1 MPVIDVRTSPVRR
14 RSRLLVALLALAS
27 AAGCAAGP
35 SVRPALVENDGKTT
49 AASPSGTPAVPLPPL
64 GEPQSPSLR
73 WADCDDDTRQRIGT
87 PAVPDTLHFTC
98 ARVTAPLD
106 APGEARRSVVR
117 LLALKVG
124 NGPVP
129 LVVVNDVDGDPGTV
143 YAARL
148 AATLP
153 PAFLEKFSLIGLDRR
168 GTGLSGAVQ
177 CVPPEIRHDLI
188 DADPAQGDL
197 QDVLDAA
204 RKAGQQ
210 CAIELDDSQT
220 ALDSWRTA
228 GDLDELRKQLGM
240 ERLNALGRGDGS
252 KVLAEYAVRFP
263 GQVGRMVL
271 DGVPDPGADTAA
283 VLDAVAAGAQ
293 STLDAFA
300 TDCAARKCALGDP
313 KAALA
318 TLTGQLRQNIAPLT
332 DDGVAFGPGVA
343 MFAVYSGLA
352 QRSRWPE
359 LADAIAAARSGDIR
373 PLAAFATPALHDSR
387 AQPSRLD
394 ATVATRCN
402 DSQTRLSADQ
412 LDQVVVGMRAK
423 YPQFGAV
430 VAQQLAWCGPWPV
443 RTEPLPAAGG
453 PGAPPILVAATAAD
467 PVTPQLGSTRAAD
480 QMPSAVT
487 ITWQGAGHGAVGGSP
502 CVTDAARAFLVDGKI
517 PADGT
522 LCPA

>member
-1 MPVIDVRTSPVRR
+1 VIYVRTSPVRR
-14 RSRLLVALLALAS
+14 RSRLLVALLALGS

-49 AASPSGTPAVPLPPL
+49 AASPTGTPAVPLPPL

-87 PAVPDTLHFTC
+87 PGVPDTLRFTC

-124 NGPVP
+124 SGPVP
-129 LVVVNDVDGDPGTV
+129 LVVVNDVDGEPGTV

-168 GTGLSGAVQ
+168 GTGLSGPAQ
-177 CVPPEIRHDLI
+177 CVPDDIRHDLI
-188 DADPAQGDL
+188 DADPAQGGL

-240 ERLNALGRGDGS
+240 ERLDALGRGDGS
-252 KVLAEYAVRFP
+252 KVLAQYAVRFP

-271 DGVPDPGADTAA
+271 DGVPDPGPDTAA

-300 TDCAARKCALGDP
+300 TDCAARKCTLGDP

-318 TLTGQLRQNIAPLT
+318 GLTDQLRQNIAPLT

-359 LADAIAAARSGDIR
+359 LADAIAAARSGNIR
-373 PLAAFATPALHDSR
+373 PLAAFAAPALHDSR

-394 ATVATRCN
+394 VTIATHCN

-412 LDQVVVGMRAK
+412 LDQVAAGMRAK

-443 RTEPLPAAGG
+443 RTEPLPAAGAT
-453 PGAPPILVAATAAD
+453 GAPPILVTATAAD
-467 PVTPQLGSTRAAD
+467 PVTPQVGSTRAAD

-487 ITWQGAGHGAVGGSP
+487 ITWQGAGHGAVGASP

>member
-1 MPVIDVRTSPVRR
+1 MRRR
-14 RSRLLVALLALAS
+14 RSRVLVALLALAS

-49 AASPSGTPAVPLPPL
+49 GSTPSATPPVPLPPL
-64 GEPQSPSLR
+64 AEPQSPTLK

-87 PAVPDTLHFTC
+87 PAVPDSLHFTC

-106 APGEARRSVVR
+106 APGEPRRSLVR

-124 NGPVP
+124 SGPVP
-129 LVVVNDVDGDPGTV
+129 LVVVNDVDGEPGTV

-153 PAFLEKFSLIGLDRR
+153 PAFLEKFSLVGVDRR
-168 GTGLSGAVQ
+168 GTGMSGAAQ
-177 CVPPEIRHDLI
+177 CVPPDIRHDLI
-188 DADPAQGDL
+188 DADPAQGGL

-220 ALDSWRTA
+220 ALDSWRSA
-228 GDLDELRKQLGM
+228 GDLDEVRKQLGM

-263 GQVGRMVL
+263 AQVGRVVL

-293 STLDAFA
+293 STLDAFG
-300 TDCAARKCALGDP
+300 TDCASRGCALGDP

-318 TLTGQLRQNIAPLT
+318 ALTDQLRANTPST
-332 DDGVAFGPGVA
+332 DEGVPFGPGVA
-343 MFAVYSGLA
+343 MYAVYSGLS

-359 LADAIAAARSGDIR
+359 LADAVVAARGGNIG
-373 PLAAFATPALHDSR
+373 PLAAFAAPVLHDSR
-387 AQPSRLD
+387 AQPSRID
-394 ATVATRCN
+394 ATIATRCN
-402 DSQTRLSADQ
+402 DSQSRLSADQ
-412 LDQVVVGMRAK
+412 LDQVVAGMRAK

-430 VAQQLAWCGPWPV
+430 IAQQLAWCGPWPV
-443 RTEPLPAAGG
+443 RTEPLPAPGA

-467 PVTPQLGSTRAAD
+467 PATPGVGSTRAAD

-487 ITWQGAGHGAVGGSP
+487 ITWQGAGHGAVGASP

-517 PADGT
+517 PANGT

>member
-1 MPVIDVRTSPVRR
+1 VRRR

-49 AASPSGTPAVPLPPL
+49 TGAPTSTPAVPLPPL
-64 GEPQSPSLR
+64 GEPESPSLR

-87 PAVPDTLHFTC
+87 PGVPDTLHFTC
-98 ARVTAPLD
+98 ARVTVPLD
-106 APGEARRSVVR
+106 APGEARRSMVR

-124 NGPVP
+124 AGPVP
-129 LVVVNDVDGDPGTV
+129 LVVVDDVDGEPGSV

-153 PAFLEKFSLIGLDRR
+153 PAFLEKFSLIGVDRR
-168 GTGLSGAVQ
+168 GTGLSGPAQ
-177 CVPPEIRHDLI
+177 CVPADIRHDLV
-188 DADPAQGDL
+188 DADPAQGGL

-220 ALDSWRTA
+220 ALDSWRGA
-228 GDLDELRKQLGM
+228 GDLDELRKALGM
-240 ERLNALGRGDGS
+240 ARLDALGRGDGS

-293 STLDAFA
+293 STLDAFGA
-300 TDCAARKCALGDP
+300 DCAARQCSLGDP

-318 TLTGQLRQNIAPLT
+318 ALTDQLRRTPPRV
-332 DDGVAFGPGVA
+332 DDDVEFGPGVA
-343 MFAVYSGLA
+343 MYAVYSGLS
-352 QRSRWPE
+352 QRARWPE
-359 LADAIAAARSGDIR
+359 LADAIAAARSGNVG
-373 PLAAFATPALHDSR
+373 PLSAFAAPVLHDSR
-387 AQPSRLD
+387 AQPSRID
-394 ATVATRCN
+394 ATIATRCN
-402 DSQTRLSADQ
+402 DSQQRLSADQ
-412 LDQVVVGMRAK
+412 LDQVVAGMRAK

-443 RTEPLPAAGG
+443 RTEPLPAPGA

-467 PVTPQLGSTRAAD
+467 PVTPQVGSTRAAD

-487 ITWQGAGHGAVGGSP
+487 ITWQGAGHGAVGTSP

-517 PADGT
+517 PTDGT

>member
-1 MPVIDVRTSPVRR
+1 MRR
-14 RSRLLVALLALAS
+14 RSRVLVALLALAS

-35 SVRPALVENDGKTT
+35 SVRPALVENDGKPTS
-49 AASPSGTPAVPLPPL
+49 ASPSATPSVPLPPL

-87 PAVPDTLHFTC
+87 PGVPDTLHFTC

-124 NGPVP
+124 TGPVP
-129 LVVVNDVDGDPGTV
+129 LVVVNDVSGDPGTV

-168 GTGLSGAVQ
+168 GTGLSGPAQ
-177 CVPPEIRHDLI
+177 CVPDDIRHDLI
-188 DADPAQGDL
+188 DADPAEGDL

-220 ALDSWRTA
+220 ALDSWRSA

-240 ERLNALGRGDGS
+240 DRLNALGRGDGS
-252 KVLAEYAVRFP
+252 KVLSQYAVRFP

-271 DGVPDPGADTAA
+271 DGVPDPGPDTAA

-313 KAALA
+313 KTALTALA
-318 TLTGQLRQNIAPLT
+318 GQLRQNIAPLT

-352 QRSRWPE
+352 QRPRWPE
-359 LADAIAAARSGDIR
+359 LADAIVAARSGDIR
-373 PLAAFATPALHDSR
+373 PLAAFAAPALHDSR

-394 ATVATRCN
+394 VTIATHCN

-412 LDQVVVGMRAK
+412 LDQVAAGMRAK

-443 RTEPLPAAGG
+443 RTEPLPPAGAT
-453 PGAPPILVAATAAD
+453 GAPPILVTATAAD
-467 PVTPQLGSTRAAD
+467 PVTPQVGSTRAAD
-480 QMPSAVT
+480 QMPTAVT
-487 ITWQGAGHGAVGGSP
+487 ITWQGAGHGAVGSSP
-502 CVTDAARAFLVDGKI
+502 CVTDAARAFLIDGKV